1 MTLIVNKLT
10 LLILVFKNLMLCVN
24 INIDFFFKSTLF
36 DQLITLIFK
45 NKSFVYMLTLI
56 FIKINIVRLIVKHL
70 ALPSITRDIVQL
82 YHSHS
87 RCLLS
92 LQVSSL
98 PIVVFCCLHSQV
110 FVTCS
115 TAKIKTLTQPNPIF
129 PSSIHGH
136 HQPNPKS
143 LSPPS
148 L

>member
-1 MTLIVNKLT
+1 
-10 LLILVFKNLMLCVN
+10 
-24 INIDFFFKSTLF
+24 
-36 DQLITLIFK
+36 
-45 NKSFVYMLTLI
+45 MLTLI
-56 FIKINIVRLIVKHL
+56 FIKINIVRLIVKHHFFYKNQCCIFFPKLKPPFSASLTSHSQSQSSDHL
-70 ALPSITRDIVQL
+70 ALPSITRDIVHL

-98 PIVVFCCLHSQV
+98 AIVVFCCLHSQV

-143 LSPPS
+143 PSPPS